1 MQREIEERMGGRV
14 YEQFGLSEI
23 IGPGVASACAHQPG
37 LHVWEDHFIP
47 EIIDPEGG
55 AHLPDGEVGELVLTA
70 ATKEAFPVLRYRTR
84 DRARLT
90 RERSACG
97 RTMARI
103 LEILGRTD
111 DMLIVRGVNV
121 LPSQPEPPLLGVR
134 GLTPHQK
141 LNATDDDSVDDL
153 DRAATRA
160 ASDRKARAIIV
171 RGLGRA
177 FCTGIDLSALAGDR
191 LGADWFRRW
200 DVALAKIEAIP
211 VATVAAIQG
220 PCLGGGLQIILCCD
234 LPVAGADATFGLSAV
249 RHGIIPGLAT
259 YRLPRLIGMG
269 AAREVMLLGETW
281 DAARA
286 HRQGLVNRV
295 VPSDQLGATA
305 LDLAQ
310 QLASTVRAASVATK
324 RLILRSH
331 DLSLRRFLGEYV
343 RSQRGCWNDRETR
356 ETLARYRTGR
366 WGK

>member
-1 MQREIEERMGGRV
+1 MK
-14 YEQFGLSEI
+14 
-23 IGPGVASACAHQPG
+23 P
-37 LHVWEDHFIP
+37 
-47 EIIDPEGG
+47 
-55 AHLPDGEVGELVLTA
+55 
-70 ATKEAFPVLRYRTR
+70 
-84 DRARLT
+84 RARRSPHARYTPAGQDGIGHLELT
-90 RERSACG
+90 R
-97 RTMARI
+97 
-103 LEILGRTD
+103 
-111 DMLIVRGVNV
+111 
-121 LPSQPEPPLLGVR
+121 PE
-134 GLTPHQK
+134 K

-160 ASDRKARAIIV
+160 ARVRKARAIIV

-211 VATVAAIQG
+211 VATVAAIHG

-234 LPVAGADATFGLSAV
+234 LRVASADATFGLSAV

-259 YRLPRLIGMG
+259 YRLPHLIGMG
-269 AAREVMLLGETW
+269 AAREMMLLGETW

-286 HRQGLVNRV
+286 HRQGLVSRV
-295 VPSDQLGATA
+295 VPLERLEATA
-305 LDLAQ
+305 LDLATK
-310 QLASTVRAASVATK
+310 LAANVRAASVATK